1 MSGLR
6 DKLARHLKP
15 SAQGQMTQASA
26 GGGNER
32 EPEGIPQKNPDA
44 GRLSDSPADSGLS
57 LDDALQGASGSGTAA
72 DQVAHNQ
79 AAAAVP
85 ESAASQLQASESAD
99 AGESREWDKLG
110 AELYE
115 SPHGSFVRRVCTYP
129 LHSYHGKYRLDD
141 LQGTA
146 HELNAFHP
154 DQAPPDARGLLFF
167 DTETTGLG
175 VGAGNLAFMVGI
187 GYYDTDVF
195 VVEQLLIRHPAEER
209 AMLAYL
215 GELMERF
222 THIVSYNGRTFDWPI
237 LQNRYVMNRM
247 RLNFDKWLHLDLLH
261 PSRSLWKHAMP
272 SCRLGKVEE
281 AQLGYAREEDVS
293 GALAPELYFLYL
305 AEGKTDVLRGVF
317 VHNER
322 DIVSLAALSV
332 LISRYLSEE
341 EPLALK
347 TSADLFRLGQW
358 LLKMG
363 RNAPGE
369 SVMELG
375 YGKLIEGS
383 STETRAEGSELFLH
397 YAAYYKKAG
406 LRERAVDLW
415 NRQIR
420 QAKSTAIVPVEAYI
434 ELAMHYEHSCKDY
447 SAALEMTREALDTLR
462 RRRKLLRKN
471 AKDVAEERQIL
482 HRAERLERKLEN
494 KPKPVPNRKSRKIAD
509 KPRSDRLP
517 KYATPSLFDLPSNL
531 NG

>member
-6 DKLARHLKP
+6 DKLTRHLKP
-15 SAQGQMTQASA
+15 SAQGQATQASA
-26 GGGNER
+26 GGNER
-32 EPEGIPQKNPDA
+32 EPEGIPQNNPDA
-44 GRLSDSPADSGLS
+44 GRPLDRSADSGLTA
-57 LDDALQGASGSGTAA
+57 DGALQGASGPGAAA
-72 DQVAHNQ
+72 DEAACKQ
-79 AAAAVP
+79 AAAADP
-85 ESAASQLQASESAD
+85 GSTASQLQASEAAD
-99 AGESREWDKLG
+99 AAESREWAKLG

-141 LQGTA
+141 LHGTA

-187 GYYDTDVF
+187 GYYATDVF

-222 THIVSYNGRTFDWPI
+222 TYIVSYNGRTFDWPI
-237 LQNRYVMNRM
+237 LQNRYVMNRK

-332 LISRYLSEE
+332 LISRYLSGQ

-369 SVMELG
+369 SVLELG
-375 YGKLIEGS
+375 YAKLIEGGGP
-383 STETRAEGSELFLH
+383 EARPEGSELFLH

-420 QAKSTAIVPVEAYI
+420 QAKSAAIVPIEAYI

-462 RRRKLLRKN
+462 RKRKLLRKN
-471 AKDVAEERQIL
+471 AKDAAEERQIL
-482 HRAERLERKLEN
+482 HRAERLVRKLED
-494 KPKPVPNRKSRKIAD
+494 KPRPAPNRKPRKIAE
-509 KPRSDRLP
+509 KPASGRHPD
-517 KYATPSLFDLPSNL
+517 YATSSLFDLPPNL